1 MSGDS
6 ILTTRLTAEMLV
18 DMPLPGDAQISPDG
32 RNVLFEVSP
41 ASKRDKHPNSA
52 IWLASTGGDTP
63 ARQITAGTANDTR
76 PRWSPDSSELAFLS
90 DRLDRGTAQIF
101 LMSFAGG
108 EAMPVTDEPGGVTDM
123 CWLPGEVRKIAYL
136 AVDARDNDT
145 QRRRDE
151 DRDDP
156 NVYGEFWPFAR
167 VVILDLDSQDTRRIE
182 TGQQHVAS
190 FSASPDGSRLAITLW
205 KTPDIDHG
213 LNDSQLALIHLASE
227 QIETIGEPGPQPG
240 SITWS
245 LDGKSLYYRS
255 GEGKT
260 PVSSSQIWHRLLD
273 EGTDPVCLTAGLQAC
288 ITGLARGAGSD
299 TVYTLVA
306 SGTESYIGT
315 LNISDGA
322 IQPLHYIYGDAAS
335 LSANDDGTI
344 LSALVS
350 PAETPPDVYV
360 FKGAEAAVRVTN
372 LHDNIE
378 EVDLGE
384 QEIVT
389 WERAGFGLDGILIW
403 PAGKSREDGPL
414 PAIVSI
420 HGGPYGR
427 WSNSFITRPFGR
439 WLAEHGYLV
448 FLPNPRGGMGHGQ
461 AFAEAVLD
469 TVGDDDYLDIMAGV
483 DMLVDQGIADPDR
496 LGCGGW
502 SQGGFMTAWIVGQT
516 DRFKA
521 GVMGAGISD
530 WGMMIATSDIP
541 GYENRMGGGNPY
553 EGIGP
558 HSFDRQS
565 PISYVH
571 KATTPTLIV
580 HGENDARVP
589 VSQAIFFH
597 RGLMKYGVPTELV
610 TYPRE
615 PHGIQ
620 ERNHQLDLLKRVA
633 EWYQRWIPVDSN

>member
-1 MSGDS
+1 M
-6 ILTTRLTAEMLV
+6 TTRLTAEMLV
-18 DMPLPGDAQISPDG
+18 DMPMPNDAQISPDG
-32 RNVLFEVSP
+32 RHVLFEVSP
-41 ASKRDKHPNSA
+41 ASRRNEQPCSS
-52 IWLASTGGDTP
+52 IWLASTGGDVP

-76 PRWSPDSSELAFLS
+76 ARWSSDSNEVAFLS
-90 DRLDRGTAQIF
+90 DRKDRGTAQVF
-101 LMSFAGG
+101 LMSLAGG
-108 EAMPVTDEPGGVTDM
+108 EAMPATDEPGGVSDL
-123 CWLPGEVRKIAYL
+123 CWLPGAGRKIVYL
-136 AVDARDNDT
+136 AVDARDKET
-145 QRRRDE
+145 QRRREE
-151 DRDDP
+151 DRDDA
-156 NVYGEFWPFAR
+156 NVFGQFWPFAR
-167 VVILDLDSQDTRRIE
+167 VAVLDLDSKKIRRID

-190 FSASPDGSRLAITLW
+190 ICPSPDGSQLAVTLW
-205 KTPDIDHG
+205 PTPDIDHG
-213 LNDSQLALIHLASE
+213 LNDTQLALIHLDNE
-227 QIETIGEPGPQPG
+227 HIEPIGEPGPQPV

-245 LDGKSLYYRS
+245 ADGRSLYYRCR
-255 GEGKT
+255 EGVT
-260 PVSSSQIWHRLLD
+260 PVSSTQVWHRNQVA
-273 EGTDPVCLTAGLQAC
+273 GTDPVCLTAGLQAC
-288 ITGLARGAGSD
+288 IIGLSRGVNSD

-306 SGTESYIGT
+306 SGTETYIGT
-315 LNISDGA
+315 LNASDGT
-322 IQPLHYIYGDAAS
+322 IRPVHYIYGDATS
-335 LSANDDGTI
+335 LSVSADGAT
-344 LSALVS
+344 LSALIS
-350 PAETPPDVYV
+350 PAETPPEVYV

-372 LHDNIE
+372 LHDDIE
-378 EVDLGE
+378 DVDLGE

-389 WERAGFGLDGILIW
+389 WERAGFVLDGILIW
-403 PAGKSREDGPL
+403 PDGKSREDGPM
-414 PAIVSI
+414 PAIVSL

-439 WLAEHGYLV
+439 WLAEQGYLV

-461 AFAEAVLD
+461 AFAESVLNA
-469 TVGDDDYLDIMAGV
+469 VGDEDYLDIIAGI
-483 DMLVDQGIADPDR
+483 DMLVDEGIADPDR

-541 GYENRMGGGNPY
+541 SYENQMGGGNPY

-580 HGENDARVP
+580 HGENDAQVP
-589 VSQAIFFH
+589 VSQAVFFH
-597 RGLMKYGVPTELV
+597 LGLIMYDVPTEMV

-633 EWYQRWIPVDSN
+633 DWYQRWIPVDIS